1 MVQKTE
7 PWRRR
12 RAPTIL
18 VTKINKRRRNWAN
31 IHFAGSV
38 CRLMEGATMSEL
50 EHNEVSPQAPK
61 SDAIAS
67 PSRRTFLKGVAGAGA
82 AVSLISNA
90 AWADGEIGYWAKDLP
105 NDKLTE
111 MFNTIVR
118 IRWYERTMVDKMI
131 TDPKF
136 RGYNHFYPGQEAV
149 ATGVCADKSGCSP
162 FDQLDV
168 VYSTHRPSG
177 HAIAKGVDMKKMA
190 AEYDFRANGFKRGV
204 GEGKG

>member
-1 MVQKTE
+1 
-7 PWRRR
+7 
-12 RAPTIL
+12 
-18 VTKINKRRRNWAN
+18 
-31 IHFAGSV
+31 
-38 CRLMEGATMSEL
+38 MSEL
-50 EHNEVSPQAPK
+50 ERSEVSKEAVGGDWLPLA
-61 SDAIAS
+61 
-67 PSRRTFLKGVAGAGA
+67 SRRTFLKGVAGAGA
-82 AVSLISNA
+82 AVSLMSRN
-90 AWADGEIGYWAKDLP
+90 AWADGEIGFWAKDLP
-105 NDKLTE
+105 NDKMIE

-149 ATGVCADKSGCSP
+149 ATGVCAALNNKGP

-190 AEYDFRANGFKRGV
+190 AEYDFR
-204 GEGKG
+204 